1 MVGLR
6 TVLNLGILG
15 LAAAE
20 SSVVSLYLWDA
31 DPQPLAASVVAV
43 VCFSVSIGTD
53 MILISRL
60 RPLQR
65 LHIGS
70 TVLRVLSPR
79 IASSA
84 LASCTL
90 QAPVLWSG

>member
-1 MVGLR
+1 MGLR
-6 TVLNLGILG
+6 TVFNLGILG

-31 DPQPLAASVVAV
+31 DPQPLAASVVAA
-43 VCFSVSIGTD
+43 VCFSIPIDTE
-53 MILISRL
+53 MTLILRL

-70 TVLRVLSPR
+70 TVLRALSPR
-79 IASSA
+79 SASSA
-84 LASCTL
+84 PVSCTL